1 MSTKLYVLI
10 ASILLGFLMEVFWV
24 IPFSERHEDEIGY
37 SKHYLKSLYGL
48 SAGWAIMIMALP
60 IYWIITTSA
69 IVSPVFIIV
78 VFISNSLVKMQLDN
92 IYIKC
97 DSISLF
103 FKECICLLL
112 ILLMWDSLIFA
123 K

>member
-1 MSTKLYVLI
+1 MSTKLYILI
-10 ASILLGFLMEVFWV
+10 ASVLLGFLMELFWV
-24 IPFSERHEDEIGY
+24 IPFAEQHENEVGY
-37 SKHYLKSLYGL
+37 SKHYLKVLYGM
-48 SAGWAIMIMALP
+48 STGWTIMIMALP

-69 IVSPVFIIV
+69 IVSPVFIIL
-78 VFISNSLVKMQLDN
+78 VFVANNLVKMQLDN

-103 FKECICLLL
+103 FKEFVCVLL
-112 ILLMWDSLIFA
+112 ILLMWNALIFT